1 MTSTPEGASGS
12 RSGSSRDERV
22 RGRTWTVETAEAGQ
36 RLDKFL
42 AAADRAGSRSRA
54 ADALARGRVFVDD
67 AEMAGADGARAVA
80 TGEVVRLWIES
91 AGIGGARRRAAGP
104 ARPGNA
110 VRGRHADRRQQAGRD
125 ADRAARRRRAGDRAR
140 CRRCV
145 GARSP
150 PAALPLARRARA
162 VRRPP
167 HRSRHLG
174 RGAVRADVA
183 GPRRARQAVRRA
195 DAGARLPRAGRRAPA
210 SVDGHLARPPLLGRG
225 RHAAAGGAA
234 GRSRRRRRA
243 QRLPRR
249 RGLRLDVAPG
259 SAADDRPAGTDPR
272 AGPAARPSA
281 GRRSPLR
288 RTRAGQPRPDRL
300 RSPGAARVPAGV
312 RAPGGSAAHR
322 GHGAAARRSVGAPRA
337 PAPRGADGSLAPRT
351 APRRVYPRA
360 PPCASDRAS
369 RWPSGWSRPPS

>member
-1 MTSTPEGASGS
+1 MTSTPEGASGP
-12 RSGSSRDERV
+12 RFGSSRDERV

-80 TGEVVRLWIES
+80 AGEVVRLWID
-91 AGIGGARRRAAGP
+91 
-104 ARPGNA
+104 RPGS
-110 VRGRHADRRQQAGRD
+110 
-125 ADRAARRRRAGDRAR
+125 AARGAAPRAR
-140 CRRCV
+140 HGLETLFEDDTLIV
-145 GARSP
+145 VNKPAGMLTVPLDDAAPVTAGADGASVLDLLQQRYRSHGGREP
-150 PAALPLARRARA
+150 FVVHRIDRDTSGVVLFALTSRAK
-162 VRRPP
+162 
-167 HRSRHLG
+167 
-174 RGAVRADVA
+174 
-183 GPRRARQAVRRA
+183 RRARQAVRRA

-210 SVDGHLARPPLLGRG
+210 SVDGHLARPARLGRG

-234 GRSRRRRRA
+234 RRSRRRRRA

-259 SAADDRPAGTDPR
+259 GAADDRPAGTDSR

-312 RAPGGSAAHR
+312 RAPGRSAADR
-322 GHGAAARRSVGAPRA
+322 GHGAAPGRPVGAPRA
-337 PAPRGADGSLAPRT
+337 PAPPALQPRSLAPRT

-360 PPCASDRAS
+360 LPCGSDRAS